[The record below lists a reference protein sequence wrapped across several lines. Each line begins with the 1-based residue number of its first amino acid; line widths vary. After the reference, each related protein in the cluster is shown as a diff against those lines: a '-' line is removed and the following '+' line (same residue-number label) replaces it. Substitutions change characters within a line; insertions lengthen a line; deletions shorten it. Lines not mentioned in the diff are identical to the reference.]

1 MNEQNP
7 FNIPAEELT
16 EAERSLLQASGAII
30 SHPFIAPA
38 SGLYTWQSPIIFR
51 TPTPISGPSPS
62 PVAEPTQG
70 AESEALSLLR
80 YRREELR
87 LDVDGRYPQMTA
99 SGTISG
105 PIASRI
111 HWIAKLIATSPISWT
126 GSIWYKD
133 TGGAAFPYTTVQIQ
147 ATRSWIPGQRTVV
160 VTFSGG
166 GGPNR
171 VRTLRFASPYF
182 HPVNLEFDCA
192 EGEPAALSVNTCAH
206 PNRPA
211 SLPCE
216 DLSVQTVFQRAGFEV
231 TTSPGGPVPVTGAG
245 PNTKW
250 SDQEM
255 HDAMQTYWSR
265 FANKAQWAFWVFFA
279 SLHEM
284 GTSLGGIMFDD
295 IGPNHRQGTAIFNDS
310 FVATPPAGDVSP
322 AAWVQRMIFW
332 TACHEMGHCFN
343 LAHSW
348 QKSLGTPWIPLA
360 DEPEARSFMNY
371 PYRVAGGQTAFFGD
385 FQYLF
390 SDAELLL
397 MRHAPERF
405 VQMANADWF
414 DHHGFQG
421 ANVSPEPSLK
431 LELRANRETTLFEFL
446 EPVTLELK
454 LTNISSQVCLVD
466 ENVLSSADTMTVIIK
481 KEGKPARRL
490 LPYVQYCWLPKKRV
504 LTPGA
509 ATYESLF
516 ISAGRNGWDLA
527 EPGRYTI
534 QVALHL
540 EGEDIVSNPLPLRVA
555 PPRGYDEEL
564 IAQDFFT
571 DDVGRIIALDGSY
584 FLEKGNDVLRNTVES
599 LADRRVAIHA
609 RVALGRVLM
618 QDYKQLVAESVNG
631 RRGLAVRL
639 RSAQLETAKQHLS
652 AALID
657 KPEEAMMSLG
667 HIDYRWYEE
676 RLADCM
682 VQRGD
687 VNEAMKIQQQLYQ
700 VMSARRVNGRGIA
713 EAVLQKIKER
723 RDSYGRPEMREPAR
737 AGAWLF
743 EESIETVH

>member
-1 MNEQNP
+1 MTEQNP
-7 FNIPAEELT
+7 LNIPPEGVT
-16 EAERSLLQASGAII
+16 EAEEALLQASGAIM
-30 SHPFIAPA
+30 SHRFVAPV
-38 SGLYTWQSPIIFR
+38 SGLYAWQSPIILP
-51 TPTPISGPSPS
+51 TPTPIPGRSAI
-62 PVAEPTQG
+62 PVPEQG
-70 AESEALSLLR
+70 AESEALSVLP

-99 SGTISG
+99 SGTITG

-111 HWIAKLIATSPISWT
+111 HWIAKLTASGPSSWT

-133 TGGAAFPYTTVQIQ
+133 GAAAAFPYTTVQLQ
-147 ATRSWIPGQRTVV
+147 ASRSWIPGQRMVV
-160 VTFSGG
+160 ASFSGG
-166 GGPNR
+166 GAPNR
-171 VRTLRFASPYF
+171 VRTLRFASPYL
-182 HPVNLEFDCA
+182 HPANLEFDCA
-192 EGEPAALSVNTCAH
+192 EGESATLSVSTCAH

-216 DLSVQTVFQRAGFEV
+216 NLSIQDVFQRAGFEV

-245 PNTKW
+245 ANAKW

-255 HDAMQTYWSR
+255 HDAMQAYWTR

-295 IGPNHRQGTAIFNDS
+295 VGPNHRQGTAIFNDS
-310 FVATPPAGDVSP
+310 FIATPPVGDTNP

-348 QKSLGTPWIPLA
+348 QKSLGIPWIPLA

-371 PYRVAGGQTAFFGD
+371 PYRVAGGQTAFFAD
-385 FQYLF
+385 FEYRF
-390 SDAELLL
+390 SDAELLF

-405 VQMANADWF
+405 VQMGNADWF
-414 DHHGFQG
+414 DHHGFQS
-421 ANVSPEPSLK
+421 ANISPEPALK

-454 LTNISSQVCLVD
+454 LSNISSQVCLVD
-466 ENVLSSADTMTVIIK
+466 ENVLSSGESLTVIIK
-481 KEGKPARRL
+481 KDGKPARQL
-490 LPYVQYCWLPKKRV
+490 LPYVQRCWLAKKRA
-504 LTPGA
+504 LTPGMSI
-509 ATYESLF
+509 YESLF
-516 ISAGRNGWDLA
+516 VSAGRNGWDLA
-527 EPGRYTI
+527 EPGKYTI

-555 PPRGYDEEL
+555 PPRSYDEEL
-564 IAQDFFT
+564 IAQDLLV

-584 FLEKGNDVLRNTVES
+584 FLEKGNDVLRNTVER
-599 LADRRVAIHA
+599 LADRRVALHA
-609 RVALGRVLM
+609 RIALGRVLM

-639 RSAQLETAKQHLS
+639 RSAQLETAKQYFS
-652 AALID
+652 AALMD
-657 KPEEAMMSLG
+657 KPEEAMTSLG
-667 HIDYRWYEE
+667 HIDYRWYQE

-682 VQRGD
+682 AQHGD
-687 VNEAMKIQQQLYQ
+687 VNEAVRIQQQLCQ
-700 VMSARRVNGRGIA
+700 AMSARRVNGRGIA
-713 EAVLQKIKER
+713 EGILQKIKER
-723 RDSYGRPEMREPAR
+723 RDSYGRPEMREPTR

-743 EESIETVH
+743 EEAAETLH